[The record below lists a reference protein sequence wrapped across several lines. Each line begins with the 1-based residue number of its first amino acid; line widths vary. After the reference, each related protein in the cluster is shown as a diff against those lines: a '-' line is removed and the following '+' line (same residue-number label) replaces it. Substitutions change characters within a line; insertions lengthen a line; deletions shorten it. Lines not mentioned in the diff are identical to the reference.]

1 MAKVTFGYWKVRGL
15 GQYIRHLLSYT
26 GTEFDEVQYDNR
38 EKWFNEDKV
47 NLGFS
52 FPNLPYLID
61 GDFKLTES
69 SAIAKYIIHR
79 SGKNE
84 LLGKNSQDQGRV
96 DNLIGT
102 FTDALKDIR
111 GLFWNKDH
119 ETLKA

>member
-1 MAKVTFGYWKVRGL
+1 L
-15 GQYIRHLLSYT
+15 
-26 GTEFDEVQYDNR
+26 E
-38 EKWFNEDKV
+38 
-47 NLGFS
+47 

-84 LLGKNSQDQGRV
+84 LLGRNSQDQGRV

-102 FTDALKDIR
+102 FGDALKEIR

-119 ETLKA
+119 ETLKI